1 MPDVFFY
8 NSLSRK
14 REKFEPIEPGK
25 VRLYTCGPTV
35 YYYPQIGN
43 WRTFV
48 FEDVLRRVLEY
59 NSYEVRQ
66 VMNATDVGHLTGDN
80 VGNADVGEDRI
91 EQEAKK
97 EGKSAWDIADFYI
110 QDFRESLKLLNIEPA
125 TSFVRATDNIPEQIR
140 LVETLMT
147 KGLAYVTETGVF
159 FDVTKFPDYGK
170 LGGQRLVDKRALSRD
185 ELVEDKTKRQ
195 AADFAL
201 WKFSVTQVKRQMEWE
216 SPWGV
221 GFPGWHLECSAMAM
235 KYLGETLDIHTG
247 GVDHIA
253 IHHTNEIAQSEGVT
267 GKLFARYWLHG
278 EFLLID
284 GGRMGKSLGN
294 AYSLHDIIKKG
305 YDPRALRY
313 FYLNAHYRTKMNFTF
328 SALQAA
334 QNALNKL
341 YDLVGNAEEGKI
353 GCGEFE
359 ESFLSAVND
368 DLDMPKSLRIVWDL
382 VKSDYPL
389 SAKKASLLKFDRV
402 LGLGLKDHV
411 SQTLVISDK
420 VSNLL
425 KAREVAREVSDFG
438 LSDKIREEI
447 ESLGFMVEDSSHG
460 TKLRQR

>member
-1 MPDVFFY
+1 MDIYLY
-8 NSLSRK
+8 NSLTRQK
-14 REKFEPIEPGK
+14 EKFTPIDPK
-25 VRLYTCGPTV
+25 LVRMYTCGPTV
-35 YYYPQIGN
+35 YDFPQIGN

-59 NSYEVRQ
+59 NSYEVKH
-66 VMNATDVGHLTGDN
+66 VMNVTDVGHLTGDN

-91 EQEAKK
+91 EREAKK
-97 EGKSAWDIADFYI
+97 EGKSAWEIADFYI

-125 TSFVRATDNIPEQIR
+125 TAFVRATDNIPEQIK
-140 LVETLMT
+140 LVETLMA

-159 FDVTKFPDYGK
+159 FDVTKFPDYGR

-195 AADFAL
+195 VADFAL
-201 WKFSVTQVKRQMEWE
+201 WKFSVSRVKRQMEWE

-278 EFLLID
+278 EFLLVD

-294 AYSLHDIIKKG
+294 AYTLQDIIKKG
-305 YDPRALRY
+305 YDPLALRY

-328 SALQAA
+328 EALRAA
-334 QNALNKL
+334 RNALNKL
-341 YDLVGNAEEGKI
+341 YDFVGAPEEPKI
-353 GCGEFE
+353 GCAEYE
-359 ESFLSAVND
+359 ERFLTAVND
-368 DLDMPKSLRIVWDL
+368 DLDMPKALSIVWEL

-402 LGLGLKDHV
+402 LGLGFKDHV
-411 SQTLVISDK
+411 SQTLAVPEK
-420 VSNLL
+420 VSSLL
-425 KAREVAREVSDFG
+425 KARENAREVSDFG

-447 ESLGFMVEDSSHG
+447 ESLGFSVEDSDHG
-460 TKLRQR
+460 TKLRKK